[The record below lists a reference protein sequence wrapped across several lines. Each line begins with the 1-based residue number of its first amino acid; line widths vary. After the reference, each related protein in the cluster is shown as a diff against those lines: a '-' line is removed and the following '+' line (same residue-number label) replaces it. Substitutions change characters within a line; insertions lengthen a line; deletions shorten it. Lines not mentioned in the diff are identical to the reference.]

1 MKVYYA
7 HCMAIYNTQQEVR
20 DVALLSSMGFDVLN
34 PNCPELSQTVRQM
47 RADGKSSTNIM
58 DFFMKI
64 VASEDIDALVFR
76 ALPDGSLP
84 AGVAKE
90 IKVAEE
96 CGKPILE
103 LPSGNT
109 RRTLSVQ
116 ETREYLRE
124 IGQR

>member
-20 DVALLSSMGFDVLN
+20 DIAMLEAMGFEVLN
-34 PNCPELSQTVRQM
+34 PNCPELSQTVRGM
-47 RADGKSSTNIM
+47 RASGKTSTEIM

-64 VASEDIDALVFR
+64 VASDDVDALVFR
-76 ALPDGSLP
+76 ALPDCSLS

-96 CGKPILE
+96 CGKPVLE

-116 ETREYLRE
+116 ATREYLRE